1 VNIKY
6 AIILPDGAADEPIEE
21 LDGRTPLEAANL
33 PNIDSIARAGRLGT
47 VRTVPEGFVP
57 GSDVATM
64 SLLGYDIRKHYT
76 GRAPIEAVAR
86 NVQLRPDDVV
96 FRCNLVNITNG
107 EMTDFT
113 AGHIRTA
120 EADQIIEALNAA
132 LGSEEV
138 QFHTGISYRNLMVIR
153 DKTALDVSCM
163 PPHDI
168 PQEPVAEYLPKGK
181 GADKIRHLMEK
192 AHKIVADHDVNH
204 VRRDLGELPATDIWL
219 WGHGMVPIMERF
231 RQRFGVRGCVIA
243 AVDLIRGLGKLLGWT
258 LIEVPGA
265 TGYLDTD
272 YAAKGRAAV
281 KAIDEFD
288 LVTVHIEAPDEAG
301 HAGDAAAK
309 IEALERIDE
318 LIVGPVLEKLRS
330 FEHWRILVSPDHP
343 TPIKVKTHTAT
354 PPPFCMAGT
363 GVARVIAQDRFTERL
378 AAESDLHIEQGY
390 ELMEYFL
397 RPT

>member
-1 VNIKY
+1 MKY
-6 AIILPDGAADEPIEE
+6 AIILPDGAADEPLPQ
-21 LDGRTPLEAANL
+21 LDGRTPLEVAHL
-33 PNIDSIARAGRLGT
+33 PNIDSIAKAGRLGT

-64 SLLGYDIRKHYT
+64 SLLGYDIKKHYT

-86 NVQLRPDDVV
+86 NVPLRPDDVV
-96 FRCNLVNITNG
+96 FRANLVNITNG

-113 AGHIRTA
+113 GGHIRTA
-120 EADQIIEALNAA
+120 EADQIIKSLNAELA
-132 LGSEEV
+132 SDEI

-153 DKTALDVSCM
+153 DQATLEASCM

-168 PQEPVAEYLPKGK
+168 PQEAVAGYLPKGK
-181 GADKIRHLMEK
+181 GGEKLRAIMEK
-192 AHKIVADHDVNH
+192 ARKIVTGHDVNQ
-204 VRRDLGELPATDIWL
+204 VRKDLGELPATDIWL
-219 WGHGMVPIMERF
+219 WGQGMVPIMQRF
-231 RQRFGVRGCVIA
+231 RQRFGVRGAVIA

-258 LIEVPGA
+258 LIDVPGA

-272 YAAKGRAAV
+272 YAAKGQAAI

-309 IEALERIDE
+309 IEALERIDQ
-318 LIVGPVLEKLRS
+318 LIVGPVLDKLRT
-330 FEHWRILVSPDHP
+330 FGQWRILVSPDHP
-343 TPIKVKTHTAT
+343 TPIAVKTHTAT

-363 GVARVIAQDRFTERL
+363 DVVRVIAQERFTERL
-378 AAESDLHIEQGY
+378 AAESDLHIEQGH
-390 ELMEYFL
+390 ELMGYFL
-397 RPT
+397 RKP